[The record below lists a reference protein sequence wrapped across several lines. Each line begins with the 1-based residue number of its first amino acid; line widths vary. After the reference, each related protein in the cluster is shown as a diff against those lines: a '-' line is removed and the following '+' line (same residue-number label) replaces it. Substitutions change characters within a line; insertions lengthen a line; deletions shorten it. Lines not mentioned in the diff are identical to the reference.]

1 MSENFKKYQ
10 IPCDSIWLDIEYTDD
25 KRYFTWNK
33 ETFPEARKMLEK
45 LRRDGRKLVTIIDP
59 HSKVDES
66 YWIYK
71 EAKERRLNVMNK
83 ESETDY
89 QSECWPKES
98 NWLDFLNKN
107 TREYVAGLYSAVPEG
122 SKDPENYIWNEKD
135 VMVWNDMNEPACF
148 NQTESTISK
157 STLHNFI
164 PDDEGEES

>member
-1 MSENFKKYQ
+1 VSENFKKYQ

-45 LRRDGRKLVTIIDP
+45 LRIDGRKLVTIIDP

-107 TREYVAGLYSAVPEG
+107 TREYVAGLYSGVPEG
-122 SKDPENYIWNEKD
+122 CKDPENYIWNEKD